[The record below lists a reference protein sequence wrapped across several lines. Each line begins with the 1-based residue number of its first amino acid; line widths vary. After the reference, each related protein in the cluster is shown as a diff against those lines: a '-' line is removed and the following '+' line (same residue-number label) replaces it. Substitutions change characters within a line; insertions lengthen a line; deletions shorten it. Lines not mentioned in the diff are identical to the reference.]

1 MFFENLLINN
11 QKFKCVQFNLD
22 NMHFNLEAVA
32 CNNQQTH
39 VLIDHYLSSVTV
51 FNYDYGLFSDFGS
64 DHNNLS
70 VDWLAAS
77 MQLVD
82 KNILRKYAGVMT
94 DYFLHKKKELNKYLY
109 FSICYN
115 YDSESANKAIRIKII
130 PLVYTEDK
138 NLYASLCIIEPINY
152 TGKPILKMHKVD
164 EDKVLIY
171 IPSSDR
177 FVDEEETR
185 LSRLECDILCMSGE
199 GVKEQ
204 DIANNLDIPLF
215 YLKRCKNSIFEKL
228 KVKSI
233 SEAIYV
239 AYKQGLL

>member
-1 MFFENLLINN
+1 MFFENLLINT

-22 NMHFNLEAVA
+22 NMYFNLEAVA
-32 CNNQQTH
+32 CNSQQTH
-39 VLIDHYLSSVTV
+39 ILIDHYLSSVTV
-51 FNYDYGLFSDFGS
+51 FNYDYGLFPDFGS
-64 DHNNLS
+64 DHNSLS
-70 VDWLAAS
+70 VDWLVAS
-77 MQLVD
+77 MQQAD
-82 KNILRKYAGVMT
+82 KNILKKYAELT
-94 DYFLHKKKELNKYLY
+94 ADYFLHKKKELNKYLY

-115 YDSESANKAIRIKII
+115 YDSDCANKAIRIKII

-138 NLYASLCIIEPINY
+138 NLYASLCILEPINY
-152 TGKPILKMHKVD
+152 IGKPVLKMHKVN
-164 EDKVLIY
+164 EDKTLIY

-204 DIANNLDIPLF
+204 EIADNLDIPLF